1 MVEFYPSI
9 INYHYSFRYCNRS
22 LVLNPISLFEWPSFL
37 PPSSSFFFVT
47 VIFFIGQHGIIKI
60 VRSDLSSFSLRD
72 PSFISLRVYNQTLY
86 SNELRRNGNITV
98 VQRMRND
105 KYVLLVSLQ
114 EGEFLSLSLSLF
126 FSVRRIYIL
135 YIYVVWLSNK
145 FLRINS
151 LQGIWINSF
160 PYEEEKN

>member
-9 INYHYSFRYCNRS
+9 INYHYSFRYWNRS

-47 VIFFIGQHGIIKI
+47 VIGIFIGQHGIIKI

-72 PSFISLRVYNQTLY
+72 LSFISLRVYNQTLY

-114 EGEFLSLSLSLF
+114 EGEFLSLSLSPY
-126 FSVRRIYIL
+126 FSPFVVYIF
-135 YIYVVWLSNK
+135 YIYTRCMT
-145 FLRINS
+145 F
-151 LQGIWINSF
+151 
-160 PYEEEKN
+160 E

>member
-9 INYHYSFRYCNRS
+9 INYHYSFRYWNRS

-47 VIFFIGQHGIIKI
+47 VIFIGQHGIIKI